1 MADMLNIGTAAT
13 NTFRR
18 AIEVTSHN
26 VANVGTEGY
35 SRQRADIVS
44 SSPSNTGYGFLGA
57 GSRVDSIDRVYAD
70 YIQTQLVDA
79 YSLKSR
85 YEEQLSLGK
94 QVEGVVA
101 SNDQGLQT
109 FMQNLFDSF
118 QNLSNNPTSSTNREQ
133 VLSQADNME
142 SMLLNM
148 STVLKDTQEQV
159 NGQIKNMTGEI
170 NKNLTTI
177 QTINNQVAN
186 SLSNGGQAPNDLLDQ
201 REQAIKE
208 LGRYMDIK
216 TYRQEDGRIDIHTG
230 NGRYPLISDNTLT
243 TLDADL
249 TDYKNENRVEVYM
262 QLGGQK
268 VDVSD
273 NIKGGQLGGVL
284 DFRNNMLDRSM
295 NELGMAL
302 NGLTA
307 STNWQHYQGY
317 DQNGNPGQDF
327 FAPLSTNAIQSA
339 KNTGPEDGTNI
350 QVSFN
355 PVYDPNAPVQGTNP
369 PYDSAAVAPAA
380 NAQPPTYGDKQ
391 NYLDQAMTAIGEFE
405 PREYKLQFLAA
416 SNGFEIKDNKTG
428 DPVLDSGGNPVL
440 ITLGAPD
447 NGFEDVEGLRF
458 DVTNVAAAPADG
470 DTFIVK
476 PHQAMLDEF
485 ATTISSGEEIAA
497 RGQSP
502 VDTGVAGLADEA
514 PAPASVGDNVNMANM
529 ASLQSKKILYSDDTG
544 NASETL
550 LGGFSKMATNVGMYV
565 SGTEIQLTSQEN
577 VFDQINARRES
588 YSGVN
593 LDEEAANLLRFQQA
607 YQASA
612 QIIQTSQSLFQ
623 TLLGAVRL

>member
-35 SRQRADIVS
+35 SRQRADIIS
-44 SSPSNTGYGFLGA
+44 SAPSNTGYGFLGA
-57 GSRVDSIDRVYAD
+57 GSRVSSIDRVYAD

-85 YEEQLSLGK
+85 YDEQLSLSK

-101 SNDQGLQT
+101 SNDKGLQT

-118 QNLSNNPTSSTNREQ
+118 QNLSNNPTSSTSRDQ
-133 VLSQADNME
+133 VLSEANNME
-142 SMLLNM
+142 AMLLNM
-148 STVLKDTQEQV
+148 STVLGDTQEQV
-159 NGQIKNMTGEI
+159 NGQIKNMTDEI

-177 QTINNQVAN
+177 QAINNQVAN
-186 SLSNGGQAPNDLLDQ
+186 SLSNGGQPPNDLLDQ
-201 REQAIKE
+201 REKAIKE
-208 LGRYMDIK
+208 LGQYMDIK
-216 TYRQEDGRIDIHTG
+216 TFRQEDGRIDIHTG

-243 TLDADL
+243 TLNADL
-249 TDYKNENRVEVYM
+249 TDYKNENRIEVYM
-262 QLGGQK
+262 QIGGQK
-268 VDVSD
+268 VEVSD

-284 DFRNNMLDRSM
+284 DFRNNLLDRSM
-295 NELGMAL
+295 NEMGVAL
-302 NGLTA
+302 NGLVA

-327 FAPLSTNAIQSA
+327 FTPLSTNAIQSA

-355 PVYDPNAPVQGTNP
+355 PVYDPTAPVQGTNP
-369 PYDSAAVAPAA
+369 PYDSAAVPPAA
-380 NAQPPTYGDKQ
+380 DAQPPFYGDKQ
-391 NYLDQAMTAIGEFE
+391 TYLGQAMSAIGEFE
-405 PREYKLQFLAA
+405 PREYKLQFSTA

-428 DPVLDSGGNPVL
+428 DPVLDSAGNPVL

-476 PHQAMLDEF
+476 PHQAMLEDF
-485 ATTISSGEEIAA
+485 STSINSGEEIAT

-502 VDTGVAGLADEA
+502 VDTGVAGLADET
-514 PAPASVGDNVNMANM
+514 PTPASVGDNVNIANM
-529 ASLQSKKILYSDDTG
+529 ASLQSKKVLYSDASG

-565 SGTEIQLTSQEN
+565 RGTEIQLTSQEN
-577 VFDQINARRES
+577 VFDQVNARRES

-623 TLLGAVRL
+623 SLLGAVRL

>member
-35 SRQRADIVS
+35 SRQRADIIS
-44 SSPSNTGYGFLGA
+44 SAPSNTGYGFLGA
-57 GSRVDSIDRVYAD
+57 GSRVSSIDRVYAD

-85 YEEQLSLGK
+85 YDEQLSLSK

-101 SNDQGLQT
+101 SNDKGLQT

-118 QNLSNNPTSSTNREQ
+118 QNLSNNPTSSTSRDQ
-133 VLSQADNME
+133 VLSEANNME
-142 SMLLNM
+142 AMLLNM
-148 STVLKDTQEQV
+148 STVLGNTQEQV
-159 NGQIKNMTGEI
+159 NGQIKNMTDEI

-177 QTINNQVAN
+177 QAINNQVAN
-186 SLSNGGQAPNDLLDQ
+186 SLSNGGQPPNDLLDQ
-201 REQAIKE
+201 REKAIKE
-208 LGRYMDIK
+208 LGQYMDIK
-216 TYRQEDGRIDIHTG
+216 TFRQEDGRIDIHTG

-243 TLDADL
+243 TLNADL
-249 TDYKNENRVEVYM
+249 TDYKNENRIEVYM
-262 QLGGQK
+262 QIGGQK
-268 VDVSD
+268 VEVSD

-284 DFRNNMLDRSM
+284 DFRNNLLDRSM
-295 NELGMAL
+295 NEMGVAL
-302 NGLTA
+302 NGLVA

-327 FAPLSTNAIQSA
+327 FTPLSTNAIQSA

-355 PVYDPNAPVQGTNP
+355 PVYDPTAPVQGTNP
-369 PYDSAAVAPAA
+369 PYDSAAVPPAA
-380 NAQPPTYGDKQ
+380 DAQPPTYGDKQ
-391 NYLDQAMTAIGEFE
+391 TYLGQAMSAIGEFE
-405 PREYKLQFLAA
+405 PREYKLQFSAA

-428 DPVLDSGGNPVL
+428 DPVLDSAGNPVL

-476 PHQAMLDEF
+476 PHQAMLEDF
-485 ATTISSGEEIAA
+485 STSINSGEEIAT

-502 VDTGVAGLADEA
+502 VDTGVAGLADET
-514 PAPASVGDNVNMANM
+514 PTPASVGDNVNIANM
-529 ASLQSKKILYSDDTG
+529 ASLQSKKVLYSDASG
-544 NASETL
+544 SASETL

-565 SGTEIQLTSQEN
+565 RGTEIQLTSQEN

-623 TLLGAVRL
+623 SLLGAVRL

>member
-35 SRQRADIVS
+35 SRQRADIIS
-44 SSPSNTGYGFLGA
+44 SAPSNTGYGFLGA
-57 GSRVDSIDRVYAD
+57 GSRVSSIDRVYAD

-85 YEEQLSLGK
+85 YDEQLSLSK

-101 SNDQGLQT
+101 SNDKGLQT

-118 QNLSNNPTSSTNREQ
+118 QNLSNNPTSSTSRDQ
-133 VLSQADNME
+133 VLSEANNME
-142 SMLLNM
+142 AMLLNM
-148 STVLKDTQEQV
+148 STVLGDTQEQV
-159 NGQIKNMTGEI
+159 NGQIKNMTDEI

-177 QTINNQVAN
+177 QAINNQVAN

-208 LGRYMDIK
+208 LGQYMDIK
-216 TYRQEDGRIDIHTG
+216 TFRQEDGRIDIHTG

-243 TLDADL
+243 TLNADL

-262 QLGGQK
+262 QIGGQK
-268 VDVSD
+268 VQVSD

-284 DFRNNMLDRSM
+284 DFRNNLLDRSM
-295 NELGMAL
+295 NEMGVAL
-302 NGLTA
+302 NGLVA

-317 DQNGNPGQDF
+317 DQNDNPGQDF
-327 FAPLSTNAIQSA
+327 FTPLSTNAIQSA

-355 PVYDPNAPVQGTNP
+355 PVYDPTAPVQGTNP
-369 PYDSAAVAPAA
+369 PYDSAAVPPAA
-380 NAQPPTYGDKQ
+380 DAQPPTYGDKQ
-391 NYLDQAMTAIGEFE
+391 TYLGQAMSAIGEFE
-405 PREYKLQFLAA
+405 PREYKLQFSTA

-428 DPVLDSGGNPVL
+428 DPVLDSAGNPVL

-476 PHQAMLDEF
+476 PHQAMLEDF
-485 ATTISSGEEIAA
+485 STSINSGEEIAT

-514 PAPASVGDNVNMANM
+514 PTPASVGDNVNIANM
-529 ASLQSKKILYSDDTG
+529 ASLQSKKVLYSDASG

-565 SGTEIQLTSQEN
+565 RGTEIQLTSQEN

-623 TLLGAVRL
+623 SLLGAVRL